1 MKCLFSKP
9 DNYFARCGRLDCAVR
24 AWRIDGAPAFLRGL
38 RALFISDTHVLKRT
52 TAADIRALA
61 DRAAA
66 LAPDLLLLG
75 GDYADRAEDALRLFE
90 VLGELKPP
98 LGAFGVLGNNDAEAW
113 PDVNDLRKV
122 MARAGVQLLV
132 NEAATLPVNGGR
144 LILGGVDE
152 HKLGRPDARGLL
164 PEASAPD
171 AYRVLLSH
179 YPCPP
184 NISCDLML
192 SGHTHGGQFNLLGL
206 TPFSIGFERLFR
218 KDIRAMAVAGLHEM
232 SGMKLLVS
240 KGIGASRLQWRI
252 GVRPEIDWISFD

>member
-1 MKCLFSKP
+1 MNCLYSKP
-9 DNYFARCGRLDCAVR
+9 DKFFARCGRLDCAVHE
-24 AWRIDGAPAFLRGL
+24 WRVDGAPAFLRGV

-52 TAADIRALA
+52 SQADIRALA

-66 LAPDLLLLG
+66 LAPDILLLG
-75 GDYADRAEDALRLFE
+75 GDYADRADDALRLFE
-90 VLGELKPP
+90 VFGSLKPP
-98 LGAFGVLGNNDAEAW
+98 LGAYGVLGNNDAEAW
-113 PDVNDLRKV
+113 ADVNGLRGA
-122 MARAGVQLLV
+122 MARAGVKLLV
-132 NEAATLPVNGGR
+132 NEATTLSVNGGR

-164 PEASAPD
+164 PETSAPD

-179 YPCPP
+179 YPCQPKVP
-184 NISCDLML
+184 CELML

-218 KDIRAMAVAGLHEM
+218 KDIRAMAVSGLHETG
-232 SGMKLLVS
+232 GMKLLVS
-240 KGIGASRLQWRI
+240 KGIGASRIQWRV

>member
-24 AWRIDGAPAFLRGL
+24 EWRIDGAPAFLRGL

-66 LAPDLLLLG
+66 LAPDVLLLG
-75 GDYADRAEDALRLFE
+75 GDYADRADDALRLFE

-113 PDVNDLRKV
+113 PDVNDLRMV

-132 NEAATLPVNGGR
+132 NEAATLSVNGGR

-192 SGHTHGGQFNLLGL
+192 SGHTHGGQFNLLGI
-206 TPFSIGFERLFR
+206 TPYAVGFERIFPPRLPGLC
-218 KDIRAMAVAGLHEM
+218 VAGLREI
-232 SGMKLLVS
+232 GDMKLLVS
-240 KGIGASRLQWRI
+240 KGIGASRLQLRF
-252 GVRPEIDWISFD
+252 GVKPEINLLIFE